1 MRIGP
6 MLHRVQIQSVAETAN
21 VHGGLTQVWST
32 IATVAA
38 EVTPLSGT
46 ELVEARQVDAR
57 ASVRIRIR
65 HYPGL
70 TTKHRIILAE

>member
-6 MLHRVQIQSVAETAN
+6 MLHRVQIQSVSESATI
-21 VHGGLTQVWST
+21 HGGMDLTWTT

-38 EVTPLSGT
+38 EVEPLSGT